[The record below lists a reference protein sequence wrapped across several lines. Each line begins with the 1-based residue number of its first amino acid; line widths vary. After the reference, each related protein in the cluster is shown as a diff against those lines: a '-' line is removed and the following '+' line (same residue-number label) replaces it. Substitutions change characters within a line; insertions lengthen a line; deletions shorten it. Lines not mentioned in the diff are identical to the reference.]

1 MNSLNSVV
9 NSSVSVVRS
18 NSKVLRNVL
27 LVLIIFLMLP
37 IDSMLKVNVQ
47 GQVASPLRQL
57 LSSDVAKVFLA
68 FVLYLMV
75 VINEPVLLILYLCLL
90 KKLGVY

>member
-47 GQVASPLRQL
+47 VQVASPLRQL

>member
-1 MNSLNSVV
+1 
-9 NSSVSVVRS
+9 
-18 NSKVLRNVL
+18 
-27 LVLIIFLMLP
+27 LIIFLMLP

-47 GQVASPLRQL
+47 VQVASPLRQL

>member
-1 MNSLNSVV
+1 MNSLNSAV

-18 NSKVLRNVL
+18 NSKVMRNVF
-27 LVLIIFLMLP
+27 LVFIIFLMLP

-57 LSSDVAKVFLA
+57 LSSDIAKVVLA

-75 VINEPVLLILYLCLL
+75 VVNEPVLLILYLCLL

>member
-18 NSKVLRNVL
+18 NSKVMRNVF
-27 LVLIIFLMLP
+27 LVFIIFLMLP

-57 LSSDVAKVFLA
+57 LSSDIAKVVLA

-75 VINEPVLLILYLCLL
+75 VVNEPVLLILYLCLL

>member
-1 MNSLNSVV
+1 MNSLNSAV
-9 NSSVSVVRS
+9 NSSVSAVRS
-18 NSKVLRNVL
+18 NSKVMRNVF

-57 LSSDVAKVFLA
+57 LSSDIAKVVLA

-75 VINEPVLLILYLCLL
+75 VVNEPVLLILYLCLL

>member
-1 MNSLNSVV
+1 MNSLNSTV
-9 NSSVSVVRS
+9 NSSVSAVRS
-18 NSKVLRNVL
+18 NSKVMRNVF

-57 LSSDVAKVFLA
+57 LSSDIAKVVLA

-75 VINEPVLLILYLCLL
+75 VVNEPVLLILYLCLL

>member
-57 LSSDVAKVFLA
+57 LSSDVTKVFLA